1 MSTVLHVK
9 CGSSM
14 PIVDMYSSRHAAAQQ
29 RGDVWVYDQIPPV
42 LRVQVSNIIE
52 GALGPVRDYGYS
64 AGPLYRLI
72 HDTVAHEHGRPRL
85 ASGEFDDRPRAQVH
99 ACLRSEPDV
108 LVWLDVVE
116 VALRGIG
123 NVLGRLDDDTRRVDG
138 IRISPEDAVDELNE
152 RFRRAGFGYRY
163 EGGQI
168 FRIDT
173 EFMHREA
180 TIPALRVL
188 SDPRFLGADQEFR
201 AAHEHLKAG
210 EYRDCAV
217 DANNALESTMKA
229 ICDAKGWTYEKGAR
243 VSDLVKLLRREGLFP
258 DFVVL
263 SLEQLL
269 ATLKS
274 GLPVVRNEI
283 GGHGQGSAP
292 VEVPE
297 YMAVY
302 ALNLAASKIRLLY
315 EAFAASEK

>member
-1 MSTVLHVK
+1 MSTEGHGWRQANLTTAH
-9 CGSSM
+9 G
-14 PIVDMYSSRHAAAQQ
+14 
-29 RGDVWVYDQIPPV
+29 
-42 LRVQVSNIIE
+42 LR
-52 GALGPVRDYGYS
+52 
-64 AGPLYRLI
+64 
-72 HDTVAHEHGRPRL
+72 
-85 ASGEFDDRPRAQVH
+85 VH

-116 VALRGIG
+116 VALRCIG
-123 NVLGRLDDDTRRVDG
+123 NVLGRLDDDARRVDG
-138 IRISPEDAVDELNE
+138 IRISPEDAGDELNE

-180 TIPALRVL
+180 TVPALRVL
-188 SDPRFLGADQEFR
+188 SDPRFSGADQEFH
-201 AAHEHLKAG
+201 AAYDHLKAG

-243 VSDLVKLLRREGLFP
+243 ASDLVKLLRREGFFP

-302 ALNLAASKIRLLY
+302 AFESRGLENSAAVRSLCRFRKIACRCAASRRLGPSTGRTVVSSS
-315 EAFAASEK
+315 ATPAARRSPTSISRGSLAGARPPTC